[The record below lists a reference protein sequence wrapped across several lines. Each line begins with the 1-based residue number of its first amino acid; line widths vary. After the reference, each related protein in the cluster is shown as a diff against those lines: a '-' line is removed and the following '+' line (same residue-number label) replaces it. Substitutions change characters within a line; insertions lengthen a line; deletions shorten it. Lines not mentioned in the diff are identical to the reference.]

1 MLIVSLIFTL
11 VILVS
16 FENLSSAFIASG
28 SWVALSFMIFSG
40 SAF

>member
-1 MLIVSLIFTL
+1 MLTVSLVFTL

-28 SWVALSFMIFSG
+28 SWIALSLLIFSG
-40 SAF
+40 SHF